1 MSRLALMYA
10 LVAVLAWGL
19 APIFDTILKSG
30 LSAWAATFIRTI
42 ASMIVIT
49 IVCWQAGAFGEI
61 RTMIEQGGAASGE
74 GEPVAAW
81 LIVVAAVGSA
91 LLAGLIGQ
99 IAYYQALGLADTSR
113 VVPITSSYP
122 LIAALA
128 SIAVFREP
136 VTWPKLL
143 GAVLIVAG
151 VVLVSGVLGPQ
162 PEA

>member
-19 APIFDTILKSG
+19 APVFDTILKSG
-30 LSAWAATFIRTI
+30 VSAWTATFIRSLAGMLI
-42 ASMIVIT
+42 IT
-49 IVCWQAGAFGEI
+49 IVCWQMGAFEEI
-61 RTMIEQGGAASGE
+61 RTMLEEGGASSGE

-81 LIVVAAVGSA
+81 LIMVAAVGSA

-99 IAYYQALGLADTSR
+99 IAYYQAIGHADTSR
-113 VVPITSSYP
+113 VVPITSAYP
-122 LIAALA
+122 LVAALA
-128 SIAVFREP
+128 SIAIFREP
-136 VTWPKLL
+136 ITWPKLL

-162 PEA
+162 TKA